1 MIPSGAL
8 TISMPPSVAS
18 AIPAASISSMLS
30 ATETA
35 SAPSTA
41 NDSGSKPRR
50 SVKRQCSSDVDGSG
64 SSL

>member
-1 MIPSGAL
+1 MPSGAL

-18 AIPAASISSMLS
+18 ATAAASISSMLS
-30 ATETA
+30 ATDFA

-41 NDSGSKPRR
+41 YDSGSKPRR
-50 SVKRQCSSDVDGSG
+50 SVKRQCSSLVDGSG